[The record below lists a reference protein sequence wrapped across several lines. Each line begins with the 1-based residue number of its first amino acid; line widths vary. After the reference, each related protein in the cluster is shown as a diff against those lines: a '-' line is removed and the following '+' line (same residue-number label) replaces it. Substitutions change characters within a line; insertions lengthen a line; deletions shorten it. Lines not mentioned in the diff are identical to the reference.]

1 MEDVRD
7 DGDAPI
13 ALVKT
18 NRHPEINVFYRPQ
31 QTSELVAWTR
41 PDCHDLYTLQIM
53 PVATRVGKRGRMIRF
68 SVNHAWPVLKQYPNA
83 HFLEFGVHEAKDI
96 CRISEFVRE
105 KELKSKLKRGSVR
118 IHGFD
123 SFEGLPEDWDNG
135 QRSEDGNLLYH
146 AGKFDLGKVVPALS
160 GVRDELKLM
169 HPEIENVELHQ
180 GWFEDTVPAFFD
192 RHSAPVAFVHADADL
207 YGSTMTFL
215 EEMCR
220 RQLLVKGTVITFDE
234 FSNFEN
240 WKEGEYL
247 AWTQIV
253 ERYHLK
259 FRYICYHAPTGG
271 KLCSHG
277 YQSVSVVITKVS
289 W

>member
-1 MEDVRD
+1 
-7 DGDAPI
+7 
-13 ALVKT
+13 
-18 NRHPEINVFYRPQ
+18 
-31 QTSELVAWTR
+31 
-41 PDCHDLYTLQIM
+41 
-53 PVATRVGKRGRMIRF
+53 
-68 SVNHAWPVLKQYPNA
+68 
-83 HFLEFGVHEAKDI
+83 
-96 CRISEFVRE
+96 VRE

-135 QRSEDGNLLYH
+135 QRSEDGNLLFH
-146 AGKFDLGKVVPALS
+146 AGKFDLGKAVPALS
-160 GVRDELKLM
+160 EVRDELKLM

-180 GWFEDTVPAFFD
+180 GWFEDTVPAFFEK
-192 RHSAPVAFVHADADL
+192 HSAPVAFVHADADL

-220 RQLLVKGTVITFDE
+220 RKLLVKGTVITFDE

-247 AWTQIV
+247 AWNQIV

-277 YQSVSVVITKVS
+277 YQSVSVVITKAP